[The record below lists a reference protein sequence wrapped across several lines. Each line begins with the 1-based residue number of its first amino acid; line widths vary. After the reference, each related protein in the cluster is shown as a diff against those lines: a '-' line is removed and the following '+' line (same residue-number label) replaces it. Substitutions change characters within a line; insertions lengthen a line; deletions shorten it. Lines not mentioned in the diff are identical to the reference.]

1 MGLSKN
7 APVLVTA
14 REREISALRFR
25 AEGCTYEEIGRR
37 LGVAKQSAWE
47 AVDRAMTRSGE
58 ELRDKAAQVR
68 ALEAERLD
76 AAAAAIWPKVMDG
89 DLRAQDTW
97 LRNRSR
103 YAGLLG
109 LDVRD
114 AGTPMVRGSVSINVV
129 PPWEQ
134 TGRPT
139 LSAPHEASA
148 LPAPEAPR
156 TAEDDGNVESR

>member
-58 ELRDKAAQVR
+58 ELRDRAAEVR

-129 PPWEQ
+129 PPWEAHQ
-134 TGRPT
+134 DEDVIEHRETPGLE
-139 LSAPHEASA
+139 LSKPGHPS
-148 LPAPEAPR
+148 P
-156 TAEDDGNVESR
+156 GNTNAG

>member
-14 REREISALRFR
+14 REREVSALRFR

-37 LGVAKQSAWE
+37 LGITKQSAWE
-47 AVDRAMTRSGE
+47 AVGRAMARNAE
-58 ELRDKAAQVR
+58 AIREQADEVR
-68 ALEAERLD
+68 VLEAERLD
-76 AAAAAIWPKVMDG
+76 AAASAIWPKVMEG

-103 YAGLLG
+103 YATLLG

-114 AGTPMVRGSVSINVV
+114 AGAPLVSGPVSINVA
-129 PPWEQ
+129 PPWEA
-134 TGRPT
+134 GVA
-139 LSAPHEASA
+139 SVVEHEAVLA
-148 LPAPEAPR
+148 PPAPDSYPEPPF
-156 TAEDDGNVESR
+156 G

>member
-14 REREISALRFR
+14 REREVSALRFR

-37 LGVAKQSAWE
+37 LGITKQSAWE

-58 ELRDKAAQVR
+58 ELRDRAAQVR

-76 AAAAAIWPKVMDG
+76 AAASAIWPKVLDG
-89 DLRAQDTW
+89 DLRAHDTW

-103 YAGLLG
+103 YSSLLG
-109 LDVRD
+109 LDMRET
-114 AGTPMVRGSVSINVV
+114 GTPHVSDRVTITAV
-129 PPWEQ
+129 PPWERGAACVQ
-134 TGRPT
+134 
-139 LSAPHEASA
+139 SVIEH
-148 LPAPEAPR
+148 
-156 TAEDDGNVESR
+156 D